1 MNNIFSFV
9 LEIALLFALGLIGWF
24 LLSLVRLPA
33 SEVLGPALLIGALRV
48 MEIDL
53 PTSPGFLFQGAQVVI
68 GIFVGSMLTRDT
80 LRELKPMALSAMII
94 VSWALSI
101 VFFIGFALSRYS
113 ELDLYT
119 AMLSASMGGLP
130 EITVIAIASG
140 AGVAVIVIM
149 QLLRL
154 LGTIFIFP
162 LVLGHID
169 KKDNMSKKE
178 NFGGLPGKTLNRS
191 ACKNDIEIKKDS
203 NRDLEKKAKREK
215 ISNAGINASFITYYE
230 KLTAHF
236 TYEKLAHFIYSI
248 RESWLR
254 VIVTLVIASAGGVL
268 VEWIGVPAGLL
279 VGSTVFVGT
288 ASVLG
293 VPVSRL
299 STTLFNLLLVLIGI
313 TIADIVTPDTFAPMG
328 EAAFLVPILLATAFM
343 FATSFLVAWIIY
355 RITSWDFATSFLA
368 AAPGG
373 FTVMTALAIKY
384 NRDPFKVSMLHLCRL
399 LSINIFI
406 PLVFMFLMRR

>member
-1 MNNIFSFV
+1 M
-9 LEIALLFALGLIGWF
+9 
-24 LLSLVRLPA
+24 
-33 SEVLGPALLIGALRV
+33 LIGALRI

-53 PTSPGFLFQGAQVVI
+53 PTSPEFLFQGAQVVI
-68 GIFVGSMLTRDT
+68 GIFVGSMLTRDA
-80 LRELKPMALSAMII
+80 LRELKPMALSALII
-94 VSWALSI
+94 VTWALSI
-101 VFFIGFALSRYS
+101 VFFIGFFLSRYS

-140 AGVAVIVIM
+140 AGVAIIVIM
-149 QLLRL
+149 QMLRL

-162 LVLGHID
+162 LVLGRID
-169 KKDNMSKKE
+169 KKEKRLEKE
-178 NFGGLPGKTLNRS
+178 SGGGLIS
-191 ACKNDIEIKKDS
+191 EEINDPHVEDTGG
-203 NRDLEKKAKREK
+203 NGEKK
-215 ISNAGINASFITYYE
+215 SHFTTGIADSLLDYYSRI
-230 KLTAHF
+230 KAFF
-236 TYEKLAHFIYSI
+236 TYERLAYIVYSI
-248 RESWLR
+248 KDSWLR
-254 VIVTLVIASAGGVL
+254 VLVTLVIASAGGIL

-279 VGSTVFVGT
+279 VGSTVFVGA
-288 ASVLG
+288 ASIMG

-328 EAAFLVPILLATAFM
+328 ETAFLVPILLATTFM
-343 FATSFLVAWIIY
+343 FVTSFGVAWIIY
-355 RITSWDFATSFLA
+355 RITEWDFATSFLA

-406 PLVFMFLMRR
+406 PLVFMFMMRQ

>member
-1 MNNIFSFV
+1 MNKIFNLV
-9 LEIALLFALGLIGWF
+9 LEIALLFALGLTGWL
-24 LLSLVRLPA
+24 LLSLVRMPA

-48 MEIDL
+48 MEIEL
-53 PTSPGFLFQGAQVVI
+53 PASPGFLFQGAQVVI

-80 LRELKPMALSAMII
+80 LRELKPMALSALII
-94 VSWALSI
+94 LAWVLSI

-169 KKDNMSKKE
+169 KKEKRPKKE
-178 NFGGLPGKTLNRS
+178 IRGNLPVKTMNDS
-191 ACKNDIEIKKDS
+191 ACKADIETELGGNK
-203 NRDLEKKAKREK
+203 NLNGKAKTD
-215 ISNAGINASFITYYE
+215 ISSNAGINKSFIFYYDRI
-230 KLTAHF
+230 KAHF
-236 TYEKLAHFIYSI
+236 TYEKLAHVIYSI
-248 RESWLR
+248 KESWLR
-254 VIVTLVIASAGGVL
+254 VIITLAIASVGGVL

-313 TIADIVTPDTFAPMG
+313 TIADIVTPDTFTPMG

>member
-1 MNNIFSFV
+1 MV
-9 LEIALLFALGLIGWF
+9 GWF
-24 LLSLVRLPA
+24 LLALIRMPA
-33 SEVLGPALLIGALRV
+33 SEVLGPALLIGVLRV

-80 LRELKPMALSAMII
+80 LRELKPMALSALII
-94 VSWALSI
+94 VTWALSI

-113 ELDLYT
+113 QLDLYT

-149 QLLRL
+149 QMLRL

-162 LVLGHID
+162 LVLSRMD
-169 KKDNMSKKE
+169 KKEK
-178 NFGGLPGKTLNRS
+178 R
-191 ACKNDIEIKKDS
+191 
-203 NRDLEKKAKREK
+203 LEKESAGRLTGKAMNN
-215 ISNAGINASFITYYE
+215 SNVEDAGEYGDRNYHLTAGVTDSFIAYYNRIKE
-230 KLTAHF
+230 FF
-236 TYEKLAHFIYSI
+236 TYESLAYMVYSI
-248 RESWLR
+248 KDSWLR
-254 VIVTLVIASAGGVL
+254 VLVTLVIASAGGIL

-279 VGSTVFVGT
+279 VGSTVFVGA
-288 ASVLG
+288 ASIMG

-343 FATSFLVAWIIY
+343 FVTSFGVAWIIY
-355 RITSWDFATSFLA
+355 RITEWDFATSFLA

-406 PLVFMFLMRR
+406 PLVFMFMMRQ

>member
-1 MNNIFSFV
+1 M
-9 LEIALLFALGLIGWF
+9 IGWF
-24 LLSLVRLPA
+24 LLALIRMPA
-33 SEVLGPALLIGALRV
+33 SEVLGPAVLIGALRV

-68 GIFVGSMLTRDT
+68 GIFVGSMLTRDA
-80 LRELKPMALSAMII
+80 LRELKPMALSALII
-94 VSWALSI
+94 VTWALSI

-113 ELDLYT
+113 QLDLYT

-149 QLLRL
+149 QMLRL

-162 LVLGHID
+162 LVLGRID
-169 KKDNMSKKE
+169 NKEKRLEKE
-178 NFGGLPGKTLNRS
+178 NADGTDSPRDISKNAEGKEESKSQTTAGVTGSYLAYYDRV
-191 ACKNDIEIKKDS
+191 
-203 NRDLEKKAKREK
+203 KA
-215 ISNAGINASFITYYE
+215 F
-230 KLTAHF
+230 F
-236 TYEKLAHFIYSI
+236 TYERLAYIVYSI
-248 RESWLR
+248 KDSWLR
-254 VIVTLVIASAGGVL
+254 VLVTLVIASAGGIL
-268 VEWIGVPAGLL
+268 VEWVGVPAGLL
-279 VGSTVFVGT
+279 VGSTVFVGA
-288 ASVLG
+288 ASIMG

-328 EAAFLVPILLATAFM
+328 ETAFLVPILLATTFM
-343 FATSFLVAWIIY
+343 FVTSFGVAWIIY
-355 RITSWDFATSFLA
+355 RITEWDFATSFLA

-406 PLVFMFLMRR
+406 PIVFMILMRQ